1 MISLKDYITEK
12 QVTAKQY
19 NTKNAKTALDIE
31 TAMNNG
37 DFIVSSDC
45 EFECPKL
52 SDVDLEDLEEAIK
65 QYWDDGGINYL
76 KLTRKGYKFK
86 IETVKPGSGEP
97 KKKEHNPN
105 PPKEPKEK
113 EVGKGK

>member
-1 MISLKDYITEK
+1 
-12 QVTAKQY
+12 
-19 NTKNAKTALDIE
+19 
-31 TAMNNG
+31 
-37 DFIVSSDC
+37 
-45 EFECPKL
+45 
-52 SDVDLEDLEEAIK
+52 
-65 QYWDDGGINYL
+65 L

-86 IETVKPGSGEP
+86 IETVKPGSGEQ